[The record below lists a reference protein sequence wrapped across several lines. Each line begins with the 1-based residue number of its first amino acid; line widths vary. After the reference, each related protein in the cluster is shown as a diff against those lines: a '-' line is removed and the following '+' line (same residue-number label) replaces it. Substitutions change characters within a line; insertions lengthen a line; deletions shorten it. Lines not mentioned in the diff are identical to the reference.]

1 MKNLFLPKGFYFENE
16 KPNPSGFN
24 MLIWLKRQLTY
35 LGVSFSDPCCPS
47 VVPPAS
53 TLTIGSYNYIGTS
66 NAYVPPNSEK
76 IITIHGTTGSIVT
89 LPQAS
94 TCIGQIYILKNIS
107 TITTFAGDTNE
118 ATTTYPSYATKTF
131 MIQSSGP
138 DNSWI
143 LLSVF

>member
-53 TLTIGSYNYIGTS
+53 TLTIGSYNYIGTG
-66 NAYVPPNSEK
+66 NIYVPPDSEK

-107 TITTFAGDTNE
+107 TINTFAGDTNQ
-118 ATTTYPSYATKTF
+118 ATTLYPSYATKTF
-131 MIQSSGP
+131 IIQSSGP